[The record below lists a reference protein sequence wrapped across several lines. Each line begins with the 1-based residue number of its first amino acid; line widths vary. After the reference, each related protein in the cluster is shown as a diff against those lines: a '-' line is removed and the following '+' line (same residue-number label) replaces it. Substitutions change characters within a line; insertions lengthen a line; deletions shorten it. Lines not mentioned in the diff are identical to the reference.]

1 MRPVLKYPGAKWRL
15 SPWIIEN
22 MPDHESYLEPYFGSG
37 GVFFNKPKSRLETI
51 NDINGEIVNFF
62 KVCRDRPEEL
72 SRVISLTPWAR
83 DELRS
88 CKNTETDDEVK
99 RARITAVTC
108 FMTFGS
114 RQVSNTWR
122 YSSGAKK
129 NGGPDNAKHWNNL
142 PFIVCEVAERLKDA
156 QIENKSAI
164 ELILKFNGPNVVI
177 YLDPPY
183 VKSTRTLHGD
193 QYTHEMTNS
202 DHEELL
208 HTVSDHEAKIIL
220 SGYDNELYNDY
231 LKDWR
236 KIQKPTRIERG
247 RIKTETLWLNFGEKD

>member
-1 MRPVLKYPGAKWRL
+1 MKPILKYPGAKWRL

-51 NDINGEIVNFF
+51 NDINGEIINFF

-72 SRVISLTPWAR
+72 GRSISLTPWAR
-83 DELRS
+83 DELKS
-88 CKNTETDDEVK
+88 CKSTETDNEVE

-114 RQVSNTWR
+114 RQASNTWR

-129 NGGPDNAKHWNNL
+129 NGGPDNAKLWNNL
-142 PFIVCEVAERLKDA
+142 PLIVCEVAGRLKDA

-164 ELILKFNGPNVVI
+164 ELILKFNGPNVAI
-177 YLDPPY
+177 HLDPPY
-183 VKSTRTLHGD
+183 VKSTRTLNGD
-193 QYTHEMTNS
+193 QYTHEMTNA

-231 LKDWR
+231 LKDWW
-236 KIQKPTRIERG
+236 KIHKPTRIERG
-247 RIKTETLWLNFGEKD
+247 RIKTETLWMNY